1 MGGLIDNLNA
11 WSKQFDTM
19 TRLICVTSGK
29 GGVGKTTVTSNLGA
43 ALTNFGADTVVL
55 DANLTNPNLGFHIG
69 IPLYPK
75 TLHDVLKGDAHI
87 TEAMY
92 IHDSGLRVVPAG
104 LSVEDLEDTDPA
116 NLSDVLLD
124 AVGEPDFVLVDSA
137 AGLGNESI
145 NAIEASDEVLVVTN
159 PNLPAV
165 TDALKTVNIAE
176 EAGTDVRGVIL
187 NMVKGHDSEL
197 DTEEVES
204 MIGHPVM
211 MEIPHHEKVEEALS
225 MKKPVVHHEPDH
237 HVSERFKAVAGDLAG
252 VEYEAD
258 LSEPGLFSKIMDRFK

>member
-1 MGGLIDNLNA
+1 
-11 WSKQFDTM
+11 M
-19 TRLICVTSGK
+19 TRLICVSSGK

-43 ALTNFGADTVVL
+43 ALTHFGADTVVL

-104 LSVEDLEDTDPA
+104 LSVEDLKDTSPE

-124 AVGEPDFVLVDSA
+124 AVGEPDFVLIDSA

-145 NAIEASDEVLVVTN
+145 NAIEASDEVMIVTN

-176 EAGTDVRGVIL
+176 EAGTEVTGVVL
-187 NMVKGHDSEL
+187 NMVKGHESEL
-197 DTEEVES
+197 STEEVES
-204 MIGHPVM
+204 MIGYEVL
-211 MEIPHHEKVEEALS
+211 MEVPDHEKVQEALAA
-225 MKKPVVHHEPDH
+225 KKPVVHHEPDH
-237 HVSERFKAVAGDLAG
+237 HVSERFKKVAADVHGL
-252 VEYEAD
+252 EYEPD
-258 LSEPGLFSKIMDRFK
+258 LEESGFLDRIFSRFK

>member
-1 MGGLIDNLNA
+1 
-11 WSKQFDTM
+11 M
-19 TRLICVTSGK
+19 TRLVCVSSGK
-29 GGVGKTTVTSNLGA
+29 GGTGKTTVTSNIGA
-43 ALTNFGADTVVL
+43 ALTKFGTDTIVL
-55 DANLTNPNLGFHIG
+55 DANLTNPNLGFHLG

-104 LSVEDLEDTDPA
+104 LSIEDLVDTSPE

-124 AVGEPDFVLVDSA
+124 TVGEPDFVLVDSA

-176 EAGTDVRGVIL
+176 EAGTDVIGVVL
-187 NMVKGHDSEL
+187 NRVQGHDSEL
-197 DTEEVES
+197 DVGEVES
-204 MIGHPVM
+204 MLGHEVI
-211 MEIPHHEKVEEALS
+211 MEVPEHEKVQEALAV
-225 MKKPVVHHEPDH
+225 KKPVVHHEPDH
-237 HVSERFKAVAGDLAG
+237 HVSERFKGVAAEIAG
-252 VEYEAD
+252 IDYEVEVEED
-258 LSEPGLFSKIMDRFK
+258 GLFSRLFQKFK

>member
-1 MGGLIDNLNA
+1 
-11 WSKQFDTM
+11 M
-19 TRLICVTSGK
+19 TRLICVSSGK

-43 ALTNFGADTVVL
+43 ALTHFGADTVVL

-104 LSVEDLEDTDPA
+104 LSVEDLKDTSPE

-124 AVGEPDFVLVDSA
+124 AVGEPDFVLIDSA

-145 NAIEASDEVLVVTN
+145 NAIEASDEVMIVTN

-176 EAGTDVRGVIL
+176 EAGTDVTGVVL

-197 DTEEVES
+197 TTEEVES
-204 MIGHPVM
+204 MIGYKVL
-211 MEIPHHEKVEEALS
+211 MEVPDHEKMQEALAA
-225 MKKPVVHHEPDH
+225 KKPVVHHEPDH
-237 HVSERFKAVAGDLAG
+237 HVSERFKKIAADVHGL
-252 VEYEAD
+252 EYEPNLKEAGILD
-258 LSEPGLFSKIMDRFK
+258 KII